1 MQWDCVQL
9 EPAEP
14 EKRADYKLMLFGD
27 VEVEV

>member
-1 MQWDCVQL
+1 MQWDCVHL

-14 EKRADYKLMLFGD
+14 EKLTDYKQMLFGD